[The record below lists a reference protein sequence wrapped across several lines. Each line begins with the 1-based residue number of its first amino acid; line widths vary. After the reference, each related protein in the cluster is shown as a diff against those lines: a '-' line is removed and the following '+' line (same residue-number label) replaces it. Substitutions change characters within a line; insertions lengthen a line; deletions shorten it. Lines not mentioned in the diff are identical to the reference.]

1 MGRTLQVLDKFQN
14 ALTFA
19 IIQIK
24 RNCNLADQRVD
35 RTMTPGGQLG
45 KLKVLLKNVEAE
57 NENIGAVAQQVI
69 YSLVNQLSLLIVIC
83 AKYC

>member
-45 KLKVLLKNVEAE
+45 KLKVLLKNVEAVD
-57 NENIGAVAQQVI
+57 IGAVAQQVI